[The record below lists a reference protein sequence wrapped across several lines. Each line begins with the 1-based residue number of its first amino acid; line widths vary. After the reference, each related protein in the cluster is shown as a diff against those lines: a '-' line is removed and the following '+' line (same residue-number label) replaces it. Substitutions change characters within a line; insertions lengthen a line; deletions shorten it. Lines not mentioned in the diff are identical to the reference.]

1 MSPITVLL
9 AEDHTLVR
17 KGIRKLL
24 DENPQLSVVAE
35 AADGRAAVDAAARH
49 QPDVA
54 LIDVTMPLLNGIE
67 AARRIKQQRPQTKV
81 LMLTMHENEQ
91 YLLQSIKAG
100 ASGYLLKETA
110 PNQLVEAIFAAFEDD
125 SLPKSAFS
133 RKLLDI
139 YERQEPHAAS
149 RRSYERLTNRERDVL
164 QLLAEGHT
172 IRDIAALLNIS
183 DKTVRTHR
191 TNMMK
196 KLGLFGEAEITLY
209 ALRHGIISLGE

>member
-1 MSPITVLL
+1 MSTITVLL
-9 AEDHTLVR
+9 AEDHMLVR
-17 KGIRKLL
+17 KGIRRLL
-24 DENPQLSVVAE
+24 DDHPQLTVVAE

-49 QPDVA
+49 RPDVA

-81 LMLTMHENEQ
+81 LMLTMHENDQ

-100 ASGYLLKETA
+100 ATGYMLKEAA
-110 PNQLVEAIFAAFEDD
+110 PNQLVEAIFAAHNDD
-125 SLPKSAFS
+125 PMPKSVFS

-139 YERQEPHAAS
+139 YERQEPPEAGYK
-149 RRSYERLTNRERDVL
+149 SYERLTNREREVL

-172 IRDIAALLNIS
+172 IQGIAELLGIS

-191 TNMMK
+191 ANMMN
-196 KLGLFGEAEITLY
+196 KLELFGEAEVTLY
-209 ALRHGIISLGE
+209 ALRQGIISLGD